1 MKKCNAV
8 IRAASIAVALASAS
22 SAAAQ
27 SSVDLAESSRQFAE
41 LQKGRGKDVDLSS
54 LREIVV
60 SRALPFVS
68 PEGVEPVEQAALKQA
83 LEYRVADALSA
94 AGFKPGDIRSAS
106 ARGNDLVEA
115 MSDALFGRATTAQL
129 SALAELVVMATVDR
143 QVNVNASEGDG
154 YLGSVF
160 LKDLEVLKGNPKG
173 NQTLVVR
180 QLSGTDGNG
189 NRRQVSVDDSIFPG
203 TKLLFFLSREY
214 YKTSSGKAG
223 RRTLGDDLGG
233 NKNAYVTQLFLPL
246 AVTGDQVAGS
256 SGDAQPS
263 RSIGELRDSI
273 SRASK

>member
-1 MKKCNAV
+1 MNRNVV
-8 IRAASIAVALASAS
+8 ISAASIALALANAS
-22 SAAAQ
+22 GAAAQ
-27 SSVDLAESSRQFAE
+27 SSGDLTESSRQFAE
-41 LQKGRGKDVDLSS
+41 LQKGRGKDVDLIS

-60 SRALPFVS
+60 SRGLTFVS

-83 LEYRVADALSA
+83 FACRVADALSA
-94 AGFKPGDIRSAS
+94 AGFTPGDVRSAS

-115 MSDALFGRATTAQL
+115 MSDALSGRATTAQL
-129 SALAELVVMATVDR
+129 AALAELVVLATVDR

-173 NQTLVVR
+173 NQTLVIR
-180 QLSGTDGNG
+180 QLSGTDGDG
-189 NRRQVSVDDSIFPG
+189 NRRQVSVDDSIVPG
-203 TKLLFFLSREY
+203 TRLLFFLSREY

-246 AVTGDQVAGS
+246 AVAGDQVAGS

-263 RSIGELRDSI
+263 RSIGEVRDSI